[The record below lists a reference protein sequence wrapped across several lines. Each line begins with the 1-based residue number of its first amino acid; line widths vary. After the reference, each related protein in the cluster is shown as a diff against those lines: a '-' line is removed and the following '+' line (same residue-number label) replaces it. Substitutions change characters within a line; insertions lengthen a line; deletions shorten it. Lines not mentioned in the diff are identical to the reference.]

1 MKARIRFTTLA
12 FSILAAGQLLAEEIT
27 VFAAASLTNALTE
40 IGADYEKATGDKVRF
55 NFAAANTLARQIEA
69 GAPADVFFSADEAQ
83 MDVLANKG
91 LIDKGTRKALLGN
104 MLVIVTA
111 PSGPVITKVA
121 DLGGSAIKRI
131 SVGDPKAV
139 PVGVYAKKHLEK
151 LGLWEA
157 LQPKLVP
164 AENVRTALA
173 VVESGNAEAGIV
185 YKTDAAISRN
195 VKVALEIP
203 AAEGPK
209 IVYPVALVADSRH
222 AAAAKKFL
230 ARLADK
236 EAGAVFTKLG
246 FSLLTTND

>member
-1 MKARIRFTTLA
+1 MKQIIRIATLTLPL
-12 FSILAAGQLLAEEIT
+12 LAALRLSAEQIT

-40 IGADYEKATGDKVRF
+40 IGAAHEKATGDKVVF
-55 NFAAANTLARQIEA
+55 NFAATNTLARQIEA

-91 LIDKGTRKALLGN
+91 LIDKATCKALLGN
-104 MLVIVTA
+104 TLVIVTA
-111 PSGPVITKVA
+111 PGGPVIAKVA

-131 SVGDPKAV
+131 SMGNPKAV
-139 PVGVYAKKHLEK
+139 PAGVYAKKHLEK

-164 AENVRTALA
+164 AENVRAALA
-173 VVESGNAEAGIV
+173 VVESGNAEVGIV
-185 YKTDAAISRN
+185 YKTDGAISKN

-203 AAEGPK
+203 AAEGPE
-209 IVYPVALVADSRH
+209 IVYPVALVSESRH

-230 ARLADK
+230 ARLAEQ